1 MREHETHWLMDFPLI
16 NNLKNNYS
24 DLKKPN
30 KQVLYEENF
39 IILQSIEI
47 VVIKVRKQGWSPTPA
62 DIQMGI

>member
-1 MREHETHWLMDFPLI
+1 MDFPLI